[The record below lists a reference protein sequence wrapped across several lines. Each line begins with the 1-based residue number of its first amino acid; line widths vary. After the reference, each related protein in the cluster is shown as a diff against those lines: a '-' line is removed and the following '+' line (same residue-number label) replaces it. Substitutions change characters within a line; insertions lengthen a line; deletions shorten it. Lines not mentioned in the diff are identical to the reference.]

1 MLAADVFV
9 YCGDLAPIAAAVARV
24 MAPGGLFAFTVES
37 HDGSGILLQPTL
49 RYAHG
54 AAHVRSAIEAAG
66 LQLRHLEPVSTR
78 KEKGEWV
85 PGLVAVAMA
94 PPLSSP

>member
-1 MLAADVFV
+1 
-9 YCGDLAPIAAAVARV
+9 
-24 MAPGGLFAFTVES
+24 MAPGGLFAFTVETYG
-37 HDGSGILLQPTL
+37 GSGTLLQQTL

-54 AAHVRSAIEAAG
+54 AAHVRAAIESAG

-94 PPLSSP
+94 PPTSSA